1 MSSVDI
7 GLNIIF
13 LIPFIIAFGGPIVM
27 FLAIVIWPV
36 MMIFKAITKLFK
48 KKHIPHK
55 PHEDSPEFL
64 KATWTGYSP
73 DLPLNEIFP
82 HNLDRE
88 YIDRIV
94 RVRGVFFPVEFHT
107 AFYDP
112 DNAPDL
118 NPDDLKKLALRLFVE
133 MAFVRS
139 FLLEN
144 SPTRW
149 SEKTEKFWIYHTPR
163 PLRKLDPDFYRQLL
177 AKLRK
182 QDQTARAA

>member
-1 MSSVDI
+1 M
-7 GLNIIF
+7 GL
-13 LIPFIIAFGGPIVM
+13 
-27 FLAIVIWPV
+27 
-36 MMIFKAITKLFK
+36 
-48 KKHIPHK
+48 
-55 PHEDSPEFL
+55 S
-64 KATWTGYSP
+64 
-73 DLPLNEIFP
+73 
-82 HNLDRE
+82 

-94 RVRGVFFPVEFHT
+94 RVRGVFFSVEFHG

-149 SEKTEKFWIYHTPR
+149 CEKTEKFWIYHTPR